1 MDRME
6 FIKLLQ
12 SNRDQAL
19 PLLAEAVA
27 ESIVTPADEAKQMVQ
42 QIVEEGYAPLSAT
55 SNDQLIWLA
64 QDCRL
69 IDPLIKVKKIIIDRA
84 EGLHSECGKPVTIL
98 AEPGPY
104 TGRVVLSTP
113 GDIWSAARKELCKIA
128 QTAPTGGCYDK
139 TDFKIEWTD
148 GKDYQGRADV
158 KHITEP
164 DNDTDLADH
173 VWGFITFHIG
183 KRMPAWMGEQKYR
196 EFMERN
202 DVQKLI
208 PEFEDFYYL
217 YDLGMNTY

>member
-27 ESIVTPADEAKQMVQ
+27 ESIVTPLEEAKR
-42 QIVEEGYAPLSAT
+42 IVKDIVTQGYTALSSL
-55 SNDQLIWLA
+55 SNDQLIWIA
-64 QDCRL
+64 QDCQV
-69 IDPLIKVKKIIIDRA
+69 IVPLIKVKLIWIDRA

-104 TGRVVLSTP
+104 EGRFVLSTP
-113 GDIWSAARKELCKIA
+113 GEVWNAARHELSKIA
-128 QTAPTGGCYDK
+128 QTAPKGGCYDK

-148 GKDYQGRADV
+148 GQVYDGRADV
-158 KHITEP
+158 KHISEP
-164 DNDTDLADH
+164 DNDTDLSDH

-183 KRMPAWMGEQKYR
+183 KRAPAWMGEKKYR
-196 EFMERN
+196 EFMEQNRAY
-202 DVQKLI
+202 I
-208 PEFEDFYYL
+208 AEFEGFYYL